1 MKKWRIKMN
10 VPSNLLFSKTHEW
23 VRIEENI
30 AYLGLTD
37 FAQDKLGQIVFV
49 DLPELNQEIKEK
61 EQVAEVES
69 VKAVAEFFSP
79 VSGKVVKVNEDLLDS
94 PEQINENPY
103 DSWFVAVELSDQSE
117 LENLLNPQK
126 YEALLMEEEENH

>member
-1 MKKWRIKMN
+1 M
-10 VPSNLLFSKTHEW
+10 
-23 VRIEENI
+23 
-30 AYLGLTD
+30 
-37 FAQDKLGQIVFV
+37 
-49 DLPELNQEIKEK
+49 
-61 EQVAEVES
+61 
-69 VKAVAEFFSP
+69 
-79 VSGKVVKVNEDLLDS
+79 VKVNEDLLDS

>member
-1 MKKWRIKMN
+1 MN